1 MAQTI
6 EEIQKQI
13 ALRIRTRRLELG
25 LSQKELGK
33 LYGVTPVA
41 ITRYEAGQRRLGAN
55 DIARMAAIL
64 EVSINYFYEDWE
76 NGEITPRL
84 AYVAHTARMAEAR
97 LNEATKA
104 LEEARKA
111 LDRVHVDIEAEQFT
125 RKDREIL
132 KALNELS
139 EGEKDVLL
147 AQLLA
152 RQGAIIKQAR
162 VTKKEG

>member
-13 ALRIRTRRLELG
+13 ASRIRTRRLELG

-111 LDRVHVDIEAEQFT
+111 LDRVHVDIEAE
-125 RKDREIL
+125 IL

-152 RQGAIIKQAR
+152 RQGAIIKQEKAR
-162 VTKKEG
+162 KKEG

>member
-1 MAQTI
+1 
-6 EEIQKQI
+6 
-13 ALRIRTRRLELG
+13 
-25 LSQKELGK
+25 
-33 LYGVTPVA
+33 
-41 ITRYEAGQRRLGAN
+41 
-55 DIARMAAIL
+55 
-64 EVSINYFYEDWE
+64 
-76 NGEITPRL
+76 
-84 AYVAHTARMAEAR
+84 MAEAR